1 MSESLRVRLTQPKPV
16 LAPGAYDALSAFL
29 IEQAGFEAIYLS
41 GASVAYT
48 QLGQPDIGLV
58 SFDQIADV
66 TRRIRERTDLP
77 LIVDADTGFGN
88 ALHVQRTVR
97 VLERAGANAIQ
108 LEDQSFPKRCGH
120 LGGKILVSAQEM
132 ANKVRA
138 AVNARASE
146 DTLIMART
154 DAIAVEG
161 LDAALERAA
170 LYREAG
176 ADLIFVEAPRSL
188 DEMRKIVAT
197 LGTKT
202 PLLANMVEGGA
213 TPLSSLNDL
222 EALGFKLVISPG
234 ALVRAYMFMAQCFLA
249 SLKENGTT
257 LFMRESMVNFEQL
270 NDALGIKELAKLGE
284 MYDPAMKLE
293 AYRTATR

>member
-1 MSESLRVRLTQPKPV
+1 MSETLRARLKQPKPV
-16 LAPGAYDALSAFL
+16 LAPGCYDALSAFL
-29 IEQAGFEAIYLS
+29 IEQAGFEAMYLS

-48 QLGQPDIGLV
+48 QLGRPDIGLV

-66 TRRIRERTDLP
+66 TRRIRERTDIP

-97 VLERAGANAIQ
+97 VLERSGANAIQ

-120 LGGKILVSAQEM
+120 LGGKMLVSAQEM

-138 AVNARASE
+138 AVDARTSE

-161 LDAALERAA
+161 LEAALDRARM
-170 LYREAG
+170 YKEAG
-176 ADLIFVEAPRSL
+176 ADIIFVEAPRSI
-188 DEMRKIVAT
+188 DEMKTIVST
-197 LGTKT
+197 LGGSV
-202 PLLANMVEGGA
+202 PLLANMVEGGT
-213 TPLSSLNDL
+213 TPISTLDELD
-222 EALGFKLVISPG
+222 ALGFRLVISPG
-234 ALVRAYMFMAQCFLA
+234 ALVRAYMFMAQRFLS

-257 LFMRESMVNFEQL
+257 QPTRETMVNFEQL
-270 NDALGIKELAKLGE
+270 NNALGIKELAKLGE

-293 AYRTATR
+293 AYRSAGK